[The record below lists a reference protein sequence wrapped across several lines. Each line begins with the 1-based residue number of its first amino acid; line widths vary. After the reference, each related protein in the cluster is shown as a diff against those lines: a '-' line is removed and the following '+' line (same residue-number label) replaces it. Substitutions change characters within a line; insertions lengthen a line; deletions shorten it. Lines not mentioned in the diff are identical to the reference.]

1 MELKAYT
8 IRQYLQ
14 WLVPGGGG
22 GGHLLCTQNAVQF
35 SFLHI
40 QLRDHLLEHWS
51 PTVASWRQEGTCQPH
66 TNRSRRAIPHWEHV
80 TSSDQLVQL
89 TSDSFSMVCT
99 ERDTRLSTSSFC
111 FSFSLSSPQCLSEPL
126 GPLNN
131 PFSSCSHAKIRPLIV
146 SLKLSCILFS
156 PLPPSSSSLHPPLT
170 SLSFSTCECVSA
182 CLCLGGRFL
191 MK

>member
-8 IRQYLQ
+8 IPQYLQ
-14 WLVPGGGG
+14 WLVPQG

-51 PTVASWRQEGTCQPH
+51 PTVASWREEGTSQLH
-66 TNRSRRAIPHWEHV
+66 TNRCRRQSHTGSAV
-80 TSSDQLVQL
+80 LLATSWCSLPVI
-89 TSDSFSMVCT
+89 SFSMVCT

-111 FSFSLSSPQCLSEPL
+111 FSFSLSSPRCLSEPL

-146 SLKLSCILFS
+146 SL
-156 PLPPSSSSLHPPLT
+156 
-170 SLSFSTCECVSA
+170 
-182 CLCLGGRFL
+182 
-191 MK
+191 